1 MEIRVQSLKFNADQK
16 LLDHVEKKVSNLEK
30 FDEGISSVEVSL
42 TLMERPDNKCAKLL
56 AHVPGG
62 NLMIE
67 RSAATF
73 EEAVNEAVDAMKEK
87 IKRNKEKRAE
97 A

>member
-1 MEIRVQSLKFNADQK
+1 MSFLGN
-16 LLDHVEKKVSNLEK
+16 LLWLILGGLVIALIYFIVGLL
-30 FDEGISSVEVSL
+30 FCVEVSL